1 MRIEGQSKMGYFPTP
16 EVSLHRI
23 ITWLSLPGEGLR
35 RYLDPCAGKG
45 EALAAIAGAHGPA
58 ETYGI
63 ELSDLRASDAKQV
76 LTHVINTGYEYAVL
90 TDETFSVCILN
101 PPYDGETETGGGTRL
116 EETFLVN
123 TTSRLTPGG
132 VLIYIIPHRRLA
144 NEKIARHLLG
154 WYDEL
159 RCFKL
164 AEDDYPV
171 FKQVVVFGQRRA
183 EYRAP
188 AGDAMREVMDT
199 WATGQVVAEWVER
212 TEETDGARRN
222 VRRPVLAGMPHLQ
235 PGLGEYEIPVSPVRG
250 RHGAPFRFQYQVVS
264 DDDLLREAEEAAARL
279 DASREWAELVPQ
291 ISPTSIEPAMT
302 PKKGHIAMQVSG
314 GLLGTNLVRDSN
326 GRALL
331 LKGNVRKYA
340 VRRTGELEEFD
351 FSRDPDDEKKRHLR
365 KVEIEERF
373 ENLLTTLDACGD
385 LVTHSTPESISDLLN
400 RYVAQLAEIV
410 QARNVPQYDMKPE
423 PWEWAIFTPLSR
435 NRTLPGRRE
444 TGLTEFQKHLA
455 IALGRLCLRHGAG
468 LAMSEMATGKTTI
481 GIAVAEYLRSALQRR
496 GGRSPFPALVVG
508 PGIVTGKENWPKE
521 IPEVIPG
528 AESRVIT
535 LGARPLPKPARISV
549 WLREHGVTVDEAT
562 FEGLNPA
569 QCLSTI
575 QTAAANQDVPLSDQ
589 ALGALGDALRRAE
602 RQPPAR
608 RKGAASP
615 NLLDGRIGGLA
626 WLGLEV
632 SRDENSTRDL
642 ASAYSL
648 AQFITEHRAGALP
661 ERTFAVLSFETAK
674 LGPGRVPAM
683 GARWIRITRQD
694 DENESEWEELVRV
707 CACPAC
713 GAVVAERYDPNDGR
727 PLDPVLPAQAEAWIG
742 QRRRFCQSPL
752 TYFNPR
758 TSEYEPGKWVWD
770 PERGKHVVRQ
780 RDEQDAPYVCGSPL
794 FEHSALRRESAA
806 RYSLKKAQ
814 GFFGLTLFDE
824 AHKAKSKGTGV
835 GWALTAISQAS
846 RFTLGLTGTLYGG
859 PSTSIFWLLYRLAG
873 EVRQE
878 FGFNDER
885 RWSERFGLLKTT
897 FYVDHDAEV
906 NADGAYTGTRFFETV
921 SEKPGISPAIVGLG
935 LKYCTFSS
943 LKDIGLP
950 LPQYSEE
957 IIRLPLTDAM
967 HDQMAEAD
975 GSGSPP
981 QGLLLWALE
990 EQKTETGKG
999 AISVWLNTA
1008 FNRPDAMFRPETV
1021 TFNRRLEGRGRFA
1034 VRRRETVLELDTIV
1048 GDDELLP
1055 KEEWLVKTCQRER
1068 SLGRKVLVY
1077 VRQTGE
1083 RDIQPRLADVLTGH
1097 RLRTGI
1103 LRPSL
1108 APAKRA
1114 SWMKAHADR
1123 FDVLLCNA
1131 RLVET
1136 GLNLTMFATA
1146 VYFEL
1151 EFSLYVVWQ
1160 SMRRLYRPGA
1170 NLPVKVLFPVY
1181 EDTLEEH
1188 ALDLIG
1194 AKMLAAMTL
1203 YGDEISGALVE
1214 EGDEG
1219 DLMSDLVR
1227 KALGALS
1234 VGRAEGIF
1242 SLGSDQLVTDSPMG
1256 SPTAISPHLVT
1267 LADLMARRRE
1277 IIRASRPRTRT
1288 APPDP
1293 AGQMSLF

>member
-1 MRIEGQSKMGYFPTP
+1 M
-16 EVSLHRI
+16 
-23 ITWLSLPGEGLR
+23 
-35 RYLDPCAGKG
+35 
-45 EALAAIAGAHGPA
+45 
-58 ETYGI
+58 
-63 ELSDLRASDAKQV
+63 
-76 LTHVINTGYEYAVL
+76 
-90 TDETFSVCILN
+90 
-101 PPYDGETETGGGTRL
+101 
-116 EETFLVN
+116 
-123 TTSRLTPGG
+123 
-132 VLIYIIPHRRLA
+132 
-144 NEKIARHLLG
+144 
-154 WYDEL
+154 
-159 RCFKL
+159 
-164 AEDDYPV
+164 
-171 FKQVVVFGQRRA
+171 
-183 EYRAP
+183 
-188 AGDAMREVMDT
+188 
-199 WATGQVVAEWVER
+199 
-212 TEETDGARRN
+212 
-222 VRRPVLAGMPHLQ
+222 
-235 PGLGEYEIPVSPVRG
+235 
-250 RHGAPFRFQYQVVS
+250 
-264 DDDLLREAEEAAARL
+264 
-279 DASREWAELVPQ
+279 
-291 ISPTSIEPAMT
+291 
-302 PKKGHIAMQVSG
+302 
-314 GLLGTNLVRDSN
+314 
-326 GRALL
+326 
-331 LKGNVRKYA
+331 
-340 VRRTGELEEFD
+340 
-351 FSRDPDDEKKRHLR
+351 
-365 KVEIEERF
+365 
-373 ENLLTTLDACGD
+373 
-385 LVTHSTPESISDLLN
+385 
-400 RYVAQLAEIV
+400 
-410 QARNVPQYDMKPE
+410 
-423 PWEWAIFTPLSR
+423 
-435 NRTLPGRRE
+435 
-444 TGLTEFQKHLA
+444 
-455 IALGRLCLRHGAG
+455 
-468 LAMSEMATGKTTI
+468 
-481 GIAVAEYLRSALQRR
+481 
-496 GGRSPFPALVVG
+496 VG

-521 IPEVIPG
+521 IPEVIPN
-528 AESRVIT
+528 AASRVIT
-535 LGARPLPKPARISV
+535 LGARPLPKPARISA
-549 WLREHGVTVDEAT
+549 WLRTQSIVLDEAR
-562 FEGLNPA
+562 FAGLNMT
-569 QCLSTI
+569 QCLDAVRD
-575 QTAAANQDVPLSDQ
+575 TAARQDRPLDGQQAAALRQ
-589 ALGALGDALRRAE
+589 ALERAG
-602 RQPPAR
+602 RQLPVQSR
-608 RKGAASP
+608 GTAAP
-615 NLLDGRIGGLA
+615 NLLNGRIGGFA
-626 WLGLEV
+626 WLGLDV
-632 SRDENSTRDL
+632 PRDENSAHDL

-648 AQFITEHRAGALP
+648 AQFVAEYQAGKLP
-661 ERTFAVLSFETAK
+661 EQTFAVLSFETTK

-683 GARWIRITRQD
+683 TARWVRLLRQD
-694 DENESEWEELVRV
+694 ETGENEWEELVQV
-707 CACPAC
+707 CACPVC

-727 PLDPVLPAQAEAWIG
+727 PLQPITPDQAEAWIG
-742 QRRRFCQSPL
+742 QRRRFCQAPVL
-752 TYFNPR
+752 YFNPR
-758 TSEYEPGKWVWD
+758 TGQYEPGKWTWD

-780 RDEQDAPYVCGSPL
+780 RDDTDSPYVCGSPL
-794 FEHSALRRESAA
+794 FENSALRREAAA
-806 RYSLKKAQ
+806 RYALKKARR
-814 GFFGLTLFDE
+814 FFGLTLYDE
-824 AHKAKSKGTGV
+824 LHKAKSKGTGV
-835 GWALTAISQAS
+835 GWALTALSQAS

-897 FYVDHDAEV
+897 FYVNPDAELSD
-906 NADGAYTGTRFFETV
+906 DGAYTGTRFFETV
-921 SEKPGISPAIVGLG
+921 SEKPGISPSIVGLG

-950 LPQYSEE
+950 LPPYSEE
-957 IIRLPLTDAM
+957 IVRLPLTDAM
-967 HDQMAEAD
+967 QDQMVEAD

-1021 TFNRRLEGRGRFA
+1021 SFNRRLEGRGRFA
-1034 VRRRETVLELDTIV
+1034 VRRRETVLDLDPV
-1048 GDDELLP
+1048 CGDGELLP

-1083 RDIQPRLADVLTGH
+1083 RDIQPRLAEVLGRH

-1170 NLPVKVLFPVY
+1170 SLPVKVLFPVY

-1227 KALGALS
+1227 KALGTLS

-1256 SPTAISPHLVT
+1256 SPTAISPQLVT

-1277 IIRASRPRTRT
+1277 IIRASRSKAHS
-1288 APPDP
+1288 APSEPE
-1293 AGQMSLF
+1293 GQLSLF